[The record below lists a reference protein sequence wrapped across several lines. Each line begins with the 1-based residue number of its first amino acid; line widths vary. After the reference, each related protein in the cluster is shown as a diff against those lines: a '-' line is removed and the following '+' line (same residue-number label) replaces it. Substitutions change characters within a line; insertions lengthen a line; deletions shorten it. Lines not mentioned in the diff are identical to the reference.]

1 MPAVGKIT
9 LDAKEY
15 EAMLARVQKSTAAA
29 TNKMSQNVGDIS
41 KDASKAKSAL
51 NALGGAASS
60 AGGAIGKL
68 GSVISA
74 VSAGPMAIMIAGL
87 GAMVSAA
94 VYAFDQL
101 TLSAEEYAQKSAIA
115 AERANKA
122 WSKQQKQHG
131 EDMGY
136 MDRLVELSR
145 KERLSNEAKT
155 EAAELI
161 SLLTSRYGD
170 LGVSIDQ
177 VTGKIVGADAAQQR
191 MLERMRQQQ
200 IKMLDIR
207 LRAQKQSI
215 DAEIKKSGHKL
226 AFDYY
231 DYDKKTRRNPRTGK
245 LQYVKTEKDTEGKI
259 AYFQRRL
266 EHMSSSGDIAQF
278 SRIIEM
284 LYQQLELEEQ
294 QKNIREWST
303 SPGARKASD
312 RAQKKTDYLEAQ
324 KQELQYQRLLLAGE
338 YRKAEIVKL
347 INDLKKQ
354 GIELT
359 EEEARKMVEE
369 RAAYRKEKYLAD
381 QREADAPKQL
391 RNDGKSFKE
400 VEVLRLI
407 NDLKKQGIELT
418 EEEARKMVEE
428 RMALGRDTHYRET
441 REQLEH
447 QLLVERMLLK
457 GETDRARKIEIINEF
472 IRRGYEVQMGQINK
486 ILELRKQLGSVDLA
500 KGRKDEYKSL
510 YERALR
516 AANRG
521 READEYSALE
531 RARTRKGSE
540 LTGSERDATLK
551 LVELTRKLARLEGG
565 PDLGRMTIQ
574 ANSLTARGGGGGKA
588 VETANERIQRSI
600 ADRAQR
606 ANDLLRQIKDK
617 IGQTSGITGYS
628 SF

>member
-29 TNKMSQNVGDIS
+29 TNKMSQNVADIS
-41 KDASKAKSAL
+41 RGASKAKGAL
-51 NALGGAASS
+51 SALGGAASS
-60 AGGAIGKL
+60 ANGAIGQL
-68 GSVISA
+68 GSVLSA
-74 VSAGPMAIMIAGL
+74 VAAGPMAVMIAGF

-136 MDRLVELSR
+136 MDRLTELAK
-145 KERLSNEAKT
+145 KEKLSNEAKT
-155 EAAELI
+155 EAAGLI
-161 SLLTSRYGD
+161 SLLTARYGD
-170 LGVSIDQ
+170 LGISIDQ
-177 VTGKIVGADAAQQR
+177 VTGKIVGADAAQQK

-200 IKMLDIR
+200 MKMLDIR

-226 AFDYY
+226 QFDYY
-231 DYDKKTRRNPRTGK
+231 DYDKKRVKNRWGK
-245 LQYVKTEKDTEGKI
+245 LVYTKSEKDTEGKI

-303 SPGARKASD
+303 SPGARTASD

-324 KQELQYQRLLLAGE
+324 KQELQYQRLLLTGE
-338 YRKAEIVKL
+338 YRKAEILKL

-354 GIELT
+354 GVELT
-359 EEEARKMVEE
+359 EEEAEKMV
-369 RAAYRKEKYLAD
+369 K
-381 QREADAPKQL
+381 
-391 RNDGKSFKE
+391 
-400 VEVLRLI
+400 
-407 NDLKKQGIELT
+407 
-418 EEEARKMVEE
+418 E

-531 RARTRKGSE
+531 RARARKGGE

-565 PDLGRMTIQ
+565 PEFGRMTIQ
-574 ANSLTARGGGGGKA
+574 ANALTARGGGGGKA

>member
-9 LDAKEY
+9 LDVKEY

-29 TNKMSQNVGDIS
+29 TNKMSQNIGDVS
-41 KDASKAKSAL
+41 KGARKAKGAL
-51 NALGGAASS
+51 SALGGAATS

-68 GSVISA
+68 GAVISA

-155 EAAELI
+155 EAAGLI

-170 LGVSIDQ
+170 LGISIDQ

-226 AFDYY
+226 EFDYY
-231 DYDKKTRRNPRTGK
+231 DYDKRRRDPRTGK
-245 LQYVKTEKDTEGKI
+245 YKYYKSEKDTEGKI
-259 AYFQRRL
+259 TYFQQRL

-303 SPGARKASD
+303 SPGTRKASD
-312 RAQKKTDYLEAQ
+312 RAQAKTDYLEAQ

-428 RMALGRDTHYRET
+428 RVALGRDTHYRET

-472 IRRGYEVQMGQINK
+472 IRRGYEIQMGQINK

-500 KGRKDEYKSL
+500 KGQKDEYKSL

-531 RARTRKGSE
+531 RARARKGGE

-565 PDLGRMTIQ
+565 PEFGRMTIQ
-574 ANSLTARGGGGGKA
+574 ANALTARGGGGGKA